1 MRNLNIKVT
10 IPEDRRLVIQ
20 LPEDVEPGEA
30 RLMLIP
36 THRPARQATEE
47 DPLADFPVLHV
58 ESWPQGFSFRREEI
72 YGDDG
77 R

>member
-1 MRNLNIKVT
+1 MRNLNLKVT
-10 IPEDRRLVIQ
+10 IPADRRLVVQ

-36 THRPARQATEE
+36 TRHAARQTAEE

-58 ESWPQGFSFRREEI
+58 EKWPEGFTFSRSEI